1 MPSSSK
7 EGAAVRA
14 AARGQR
20 APRAYQRV
28 ASELL
33 KEIGEGRWAVGDRL
47 PTEAELCERFDV
59 SRFTVRAALAQL
71 ERKEIVSRRPKVG
84 TVVAARAARKRY
96 AVSVGSLSELL
107 AFLDSTVVN
116 PIGVGEV
123 VADRALAADLACASG
138 AKWIRVQTLR
148 TPAGGKVPIS
158 WTDYYLQPRFKP
170 VVAQFGKKPGP
181 VYPLLER
188 RYGVGISSIEQDI
201 GACSLPK
208 LIAQR
213 LSTRAGAPAL
223 RVIHRMVADEG
234 EVLYCTVSL
243 YPADRFRY
251 VQALKRT
258 E

>member
-1 MPSSSK
+1 MQSSSK
-7 EGAAVRA
+7 EGTAVRA
-14 AARGQR
+14 SARGQR

-28 ASELL
+28 ANELL

-71 ERKEIVSRRPKVG
+71 ERKEIVNRRPKIG
-84 TVVAARAARKRY
+84 TIVVARAARKRY

-107 AFLDSTVVN
+107 VFLDSTLVN
-116 PIGVGEV
+116 PIGVSEV
-123 VADRALAADLACASG
+123 IADRALAADLACTPG
-138 AKWIRVQTLR
+138 ERWIRVQTLR
-148 TPAGGKVPIS
+148 TPAGGQVPIS
-158 WTDYYLQPRFKP
+158 WTDYYLQTRFKP

-181 VYPLLER
+181 VYPLLEQ

-201 GACSLPK
+201 GACALPK

-213 LSTRAGAPAL
+213 LSSRAGAPAL